1 VSALDALRA
10 LALPHASAH
19 AREVL
24 ARPWSAAD
32 QARAIRDGDPLG
44 SRTRAEEC
52 ADRAIAYT
60 MAAGLYP
67 ARAGQFTRW
76 AAGWCA
82 LVVGEDAV
90 RAVGGEPAPREEIE
104 G

>member
-1 VSALDALRA
+1 MGGGSVTPTTLPALRA

-19 AREVL
+19 ARDVL

-32 QARAIRDGDPLG
+32 QA
-44 SRTRAEEC
+44 
-52 ADRAIAYT
+52 
-60 MAAGLYP
+60 
-67 ARAGQFTRW
+67 
-76 AAGWCA
+76 A
-82 LVVGEDAV
+82 LVIGEDAV